1 MEQKEES
8 ANDWLNMASKQGEIR
23 GERIFKTMGG
33 IPLASGV
40 KEEGSWSIIFIIIS
54 WVGGENEKLT
64 LFAVLHVV
72 RLAEEE
78 VVLTMDNVSVWWFWL
93 RTVGLLKKVLLRWL
107 AKVYGSDIISPLINR
122 EGISLDFD
130 LGTKSLRIEKEFLWE
145 PEEKNFLL

>member
-1 MEQKEES
+1 
-8 ANDWLNMASKQGEIR
+8 MASKQGEIR

-72 RLAEEE
+72 RLAEEG
-78 VVLTMDNVSVWWFWL
+78 VVLTMDNVSV
-93 RTVGLLKKVLLRWL
+93 
-107 AKVYGSDIISPLINR
+107 
-122 EGISLDFD
+122 
-130 LGTKSLRIEKEFLWE
+130 
-145 PEEKNFLL
+145 